1 MKIFW
6 VLSLY
11 ALAAIL
17 SVGGGSSS
25 AQTPGD
31 SSSPTVSVVKL
42 EKTISG
48 RTPGTRIM
56 PEDAV
61 ATRPSHE
68 RLPEQNAKETDPQT
82 EDRCEAVLHQSVGR
96 PLGLRSRQSRLGD
109 RWQRWAQL
117 PDGIA
122 VLERDRA
129 RRFTRVAQGES
140 DLLGTLTR
148 THLIG
153 GETDLPRLK
162 EIQQSYKLQP
172 LSKFLAVFQFF
183 Y

>member
-42 EKTISG
+42 EKTVSG

-82 EDRCEAVLHQSVGR
+82 EDRCEAVLHQSSGTTFGATFSTI
-96 PLGLRSRQSRLGD
+96 P
-109 RWQRWAQL
+109 
-117 PDGIA
+117 
-122 VLERDRA
+122 A
-129 RRFTRVAQGES
+129 R
-140 DLLGTLTR
+140 
-148 THLIG
+148 
-153 GETDLPRLK
+153 
-162 EIQQSYKLQP
+162 
-172 LSKFLAVFQFF
+172 
-183 Y
+183 

>member
-31 SSSPTVSVVKL
+31 SSFPSASVVKL
-42 EKTISG
+42 EKSVSG

-61 ATRPSHE
+61 ATRLSHE
-68 RLPEQNAKETDPQT
+68 RLPEQNAKETDPQR
-82 EDRCEAVLHQSVGR
+82 EDRCEAVLHQLVER
-96 PLGLRSRQSRLGD
+96 PLGLCSR
-109 RWQRWAQL
+109 
-117 PDGIA
+117 
-122 VLERDRA
+122 
-129 RRFTRVAQGES
+129 
-140 DLLGTLTR
+140 
-148 THLIG
+148 
-153 GETDLPRLK
+153 
-162 EIQQSYKLQP
+162 
-172 LSKFLAVFQFF
+172 
-183 Y
+183 

>member
-17 SVGGGSSS
+17 SVGGDSSS

-31 SSSPTVSVVKL
+31 SSFPSASVVKL
-42 EKTISG
+42 EKTVSG

-96 PLGLRSRQSRLGD
+96 PLGLCSR
-109 RWQRWAQL
+109 
-117 PDGIA
+117 
-122 VLERDRA
+122 
-129 RRFTRVAQGES
+129 
-140 DLLGTLTR
+140 
-148 THLIG
+148 
-153 GETDLPRLK
+153 
-162 EIQQSYKLQP
+162 
-172 LSKFLAVFQFF
+172 
-183 Y
+183 